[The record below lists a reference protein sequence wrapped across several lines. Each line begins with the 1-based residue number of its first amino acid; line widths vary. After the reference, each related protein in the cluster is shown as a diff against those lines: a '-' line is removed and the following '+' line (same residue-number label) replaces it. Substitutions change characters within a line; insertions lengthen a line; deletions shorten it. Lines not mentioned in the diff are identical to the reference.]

1 MVAKLGKSIYFT
13 HIFTELVK
21 ARVGEKENF
30 EDLLE
35 LKDPAFAQVK
45 NEFINRLNKLYT
57 HPLLGHDLD
66 SGEIDYVVLNALEQL
81 LKVT

>member
-1 MVAKLGKSIYFT
+1 MVATIGKSIYFT

-21 ARVGEKENF
+21 ARSHEQNF

-45 NEFINRLNKLYT
+45 NEFTHRLNKLYT
-57 HPLLGHDLD
+57 HPLMGHLLD
-66 SGEIDYVVLNALEQL
+66 SGEIDFVILSALEQL
-81 LKVT
+81 LKVC